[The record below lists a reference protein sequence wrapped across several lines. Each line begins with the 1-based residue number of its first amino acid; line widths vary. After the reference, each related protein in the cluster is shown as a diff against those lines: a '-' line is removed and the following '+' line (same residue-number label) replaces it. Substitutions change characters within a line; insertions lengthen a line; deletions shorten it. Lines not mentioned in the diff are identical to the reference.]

1 MTRGPGPGWGC
12 PRNNGNTPHS
22 LFTLFRTADFSVRC
36 PLSTVHCTEGTER
49 RDVSMMLREGVEV
62 ERVEVLS
69 DGGADGG
76 GQR

>member
-1 MTRGPGPGWGC
+1 MTRGPGWEVSQEQWQ
-12 PRNNGNTPHS
+12 HAA
-22 LFTLFRTADFSVRC
+22 FIVYTLQNCRLQC
-36 PLSTVHCTEGTER
+36 LLSTVHCTEGTEK

>member
-1 MTRGPGPGWGC
+1 M
-12 PRNNGNTPHS
+12 
-22 LFTLFRTADFSVRC
+22 
-36 PLSTVHCTEGTER
+36 STVHCTEGTEK

-69 DGGADGG
+69 DGAADGG

>member
-1 MTRGPGPGWGC
+1 MPPQSPGVSC
-12 PRNNGNTPHS
+12 HYI
-22 LFTLFRTADFSVRC
+22 AVSVHC
-36 PLSTVHCTEGTER
+36 PLSTVHCTEGTEK

-62 ERVEVLS
+62 ERVEWLQQVEVLS

>member
-1 MTRGPGPGWGC
+1 MTRGPGPGWEVSQEQWQH
-12 PRNNGNTPHS
+12 PHS
-22 LFTLFRTADFSVRC
+22 LFTLFRTADFSVCC
-36 PLSTVHCTEGTER
+36 PLSTVHCTEGK

>member
-1 MTRGPGPGWGC
+1 MTRGPGPGWRC
-12 PRNNGNTPHS
+12 PSNNGNTPHS
-22 LFTLFRTADFSVRC
+22 LFTLFRTADFSVCC